1 MATEQDATTA
11 TPADEPVFDSY
22 IWQEY
27 PEQLF
32 SFDNAASGIDGFASF
47 TQEHVRYYRETGF
60 LAVNSFFT
68 EGEIASALA
77 GLMDLIDAK
86 NSGGRSVVVQYEAS
100 TRDRLPTSNLEERR
114 DMVRKL
120 HDYVDDEP
128 RLRAIADHPWLLETV
143 GRLLGATEPE
153 LYANQAMLKPR
164 GIGREKPWHQDH
176 AFFDLPL
183 GTPIIGCWIALD
195 EATPENGCMHVKPGT
210 HKEGPVVHFV
220 RRDWQICDEHLDLTR
235 DVMVPL
241 KPGGILFFNGLTH
254 HGTPAN
260 RTAERRRALQLHY
273 IPAGT
278 LRTSEEKRMSVFGA
292 AGKDI
297 TC

>member
-1 MATEQDATTA
+1 MATKQDATTVA
-11 TPADEPVFDSY
+11 PTDEPVFDNH

-27 PEQLF
+27 PEHLF
-32 SFDNAASGIDGFASF
+32 SFDNVASGIEGSASF
-47 TQEHVRYYRETGF
+47 TDDHVRYYQETGF
-60 LAVNSFFT
+60 LAINNFFT
-68 EGEIASALA
+68 KREIDSALA
-77 GLMDLIDAK
+77 GLTDLIDGK
-86 NSGGRSVVVQYEAS
+86 NPAARSVVVQYEAS
-100 TRDRLPTSNLEERR
+100 TRDRLGTSSVEERR

-120 HDYVDDEP
+120 HGFVDDEP
-128 RLRAIADHPWLLETV
+128 RLRAIADHPQLRETV
-143 GRLLGATEPE
+143 GRLLGTTEPE
-153 LYANQAMLKPR
+153 LYQDQAMLKPR

-176 AFFDLPL
+176 AFFELPL

-195 EATPENGCMHVKPGT
+195 EAKPENGCMHVKPGT

-260 RTAERRRALQLHY
+260 RTPERRRALQLHY

-278 LRTSEEKRMSVFGA
+278 PRTSEEERMSVFGA

>member
-1 MATEQDATTA
+1 MATKQKTTTSA
-11 TPADEPVFDSY
+11 LSDEPVFDRY
-22 IWQEY
+22 ILHEY
-27 PEQLF
+27 PEHLF
-32 SFDNAASGIDGFASF
+32 SFDNVASGIEGSASF
-47 TQEHVRYYRETGF
+47 TDDHVRYYQETGF
-60 LAVNSFFT
+60 LAINNFFT
-68 EGEIASALA
+68 KREIDSALA
-77 GLMDLIDAK
+77 GLTDLIDGK
-86 NSGGRSVVVQYEAS
+86 NPAARSVVVQYEAI
-100 TRDRLPTSNLEERR
+100 TRDRLGTSSVEERR

-120 HDYVDDEP
+120 HGFVDDEP
-128 RLRAIADHPWLLETV
+128 RLRAIADHPQLRETV
-143 GRLLGATEPE
+143 GRLLGTTEPA
-153 LYANQAMLKPR
+153 LYQDQAMLKPR

-195 EATPENGCMHVKPGT
+195 EAKPENGCMHVKPGT
-210 HKEGPVVHFV
+210 HKEGPVVHFE

-278 LRTSEEKRMSVFGA
+278 PRTSKEARMTIFGTE
-292 AGKDI
+292 GKDI